1 MSESNSGF
9 SLYTFAEVNDATENF
24 SKRVGEG
31 GFGPVFEGKLPNGE
45 QIAVKRL
52 KLNSVQGLVEFK
64 NEIRLIA
71 KLQHINLVRLLGC
84 CIEGN
89 ERMLVYEYMPERS
102 LDSFIIGSSGKFSW
116 HVRARIIEGI
126 AQGLLYIHEQSHLCV
141 VHR

>member
-1 MSESNSGF
+1 MKKRSTISNDSYF
-9 SLYTFAEVNDATENF
+9 Q
-24 SKRVGEG
+24 
-31 GFGPVFEGKLPNGE
+31 GKLPNGE

-89 ERMLVYEYMPERS
+89 ERMLIYEYMPERS
-102 LDSFIIGSSGKFSW
+102 LDSYIIGIDIYFTGYSYECLIVKFQELN
-116 HVRARIIEGI
+116 HDIRTVY
-126 AQGLLYIHEQSHLCV
+126 LL
-141 VHR
+141 